1 MSDESTSTAGV
12 TPGRLDGK
20 VALVTGGG
28 SGIGEAV
35 VRRMVA
41 EGASVVVMDVQMEAA
56 ERVAADIP
64 HATPFAG
71 DVTDPAVSERAVAHA
86 VEAFGGLHA
95 SANVAGIGGPL
106 ISTEDYPV
114 DDWRKVIDVNLS
126 GVYYSMRAQLRHMLA
141 NGGGSI
147 VNMASMFSVV
157 ARDSMVGYVAA
168 KHGVLGLTR
177 AAAIDCAE
185 RGVRVNCVGPAVIR
199 TPLLA
204 ASLDQA
210 GADHLASLN
219 PFNRL
224 GEPDEVASIVVWLA
238 SDEASFV
245 SGGFYAV
252 DGAFTAR

>member
-1 MSDESTSTAGV
+1 MS
-12 TPGRLDGK
+12 GRLDEK

-28 SGIGEAV
+28 SGIGEAIV
-35 VRRMVA
+35 HRMAA
-41 EGASVVVMDVQMEAA
+41 EGAHVVVMDVQAVAA
-56 ERVAADIP
+56 ERVASEVP
-64 HATPFAG
+64 HGTPFVG
-71 DVTDPAVSERAVAHA
+71 DVTDPDVSERAVAHA
-86 VEAFGGLHA
+86 IDTFGALHTA
-95 SANVAGIGGPL
+95 ANVAGIGGPL
-106 ISTEDYPV
+106 ISSEEYPI
-114 DDWRKVIDVNLS
+114 DDWRKVIDINLS

-141 NGGGSI
+141 HDGGSI

-157 ARDSMVGYVAA
+157 ARDSMVAYVAA
-168 KHGVLGLTR
+168 KHGVLGVTR

-224 GEPDEVASIVVWLA
+224 GEPAEVAAVVVWLA

-245 SGGFYAV
+245 SGSFYAA

>member
-1 MSDESTSTAGV
+1 M
-12 TPGRLDGK
+12 
-20 VALVTGGG
+20 
-28 SGIGEAV
+28 
-35 VRRMVA
+35 
-41 EGASVVVMDVQMEAA
+41 
-56 ERVAADIP
+56 
-64 HATPFAG
+64 
-71 DVTDPAVSERAVAHA
+71 TDPDVSERAVAHA
-86 VEAFGGLHA
+86 VDTFGGLHTA
-95 SANVAGIGGPL
+95 ANVAGIGGPL
-106 ISTEDYPV
+106 ISSEEYPI
-114 DDWRKVIDVNLS
+114 DDWRKVIDINLS

-157 ARDSMVGYVAA
+157 ARDSMVAYVAA

-224 GEPDEVASIVVWLA
+224 GEPEEVAAVVVWLA

-245 SGGFYAV
+245 SGSFYAV

>member
-12 TPGRLDGK
+12 TPGRLDAK

-56 ERVAADIP
+56 ERVAGDVP

-71 DVTDPAVSERAVAHA
+71 DVTDPEVSERAVAHA
-86 VEAFGGLHA
+86 VEAFGGLHI